1 MTDFENKVEAFCENW
16 LKDSSF
22 YELMTYWK
30 NIKSA
35 GELDATRLKLKD
47 NP

>member
-1 MTDFENKVEAFCENW
+1 MHADAAEEIADFEKKIEAFCDNW

-30 NIKSA
+30 NIKTASD
-35 GELDATRLKLKD
+35 LD
-47 NP
+47 